1 MATAKRSTP
10 NSVAAGST
18 ADTQGA
24 ADASTTP
31 TEGTPAAQDAS
42 TAPVAQTAGTAALDT
57 PQTRQASSGDGP
69 ISSDLGEPS
78 DSGDLGGVPA
88 VAGDPPVPGREA
100 FGMRTYIVGSV
111 PIRHNGRVYGV
122 GYDIELWGAEAQRL
136 AGLVIPIPE
145 GATHVD

>member
-1 MATAKRSTP
+1 M
-10 NSVAAGST
+10 AAGST

-31 TEGTPAAQDAS
+31 TEGAPAAQDAS
-42 TAPVAQTAGTAALDT
+42 TAPVAQAAGTAALET
-57 PQTRQASSGDGP
+57 PQNGQASAGDGP
-69 ISSDLGEPS
+69 IGRDLGESS
-78 DSGDLGGVPA
+78 DSGDLGGAPA